1 MAIGLVKWYN
11 DTKGFGFI
19 DSETGSQVF
28 VHRSGLNENTKSL
41 RNGQQVSFEVEDSA
55 KGPMAVNVK
64 NIG

>member
-28 VHRSGLNENTKSL
+28 VHRSALNENIKSL
-41 RNGQQVSFEVEDSA
+41 RKGQQVSFEVEDSS